1 YVGGIKLKPMIA
13 PAFRLCCVAE
23 LDRRRQIR
31 VVGPRSQLLDPT
43 VINQQLALDD
53 LGLAGRPGHAL
64 DAAMLCQPFA
74 GRAHLDL
81 AIDAQRIA
89 AGIEQRLCWQPVV
102 NRFIVPDIAG
112 RPVDAAIRG
121 RECKEIIELA
131 HAFLPSTTSLK
142 SQPTCLGTNAATVR
156 PAAVH
161 TCRQCAAAFCPS
173 PFSSLSPSSRSWVM
187 PGTPGGL
194 PSPRLAIA
202 AQAGVSGAPRYVTR
216 VAAASVVST
225 PSPMTSRPPFAGHS
239 RARSTLRC
247 W

>member
-1 YVGGIKLKPMIA
+1 MVG
-13 PAFRLCCVAE
+13 
-23 LDRRRQIR
+23 Q
-31 VVGPRSQLLDPT
+31 T
-43 VINQQLALDD
+43 
-53 LGLAGRPGHAL
+53 
-64 DAAMLCQPFA
+64 FA
-74 GRAHLDL
+74 GRDHLDL
-81 AIDAQRIA
+81 AIDAHRID

-173 PFSSLSPSSRSWVM
+173 PFSSLSTSSTSLVM
-187 PGTPGGL
+187 PGSTGRL
-194 PSPRLAIA
+194 PRPRLAIA
-202 AQAGVSGAPRYVTR
+202 DHADVSRPRRSVPRLAAAAAALPPAGVEPSQSACK
-216 VAAASVVST
+216 SV
-225 PSPMTSRPPFAGHS
+225 G
-239 RARSTLRC
+239 
-247 W
+247 